1 MWAVLGTVDEVMTQY
16 RNQRDALDKDNYD
29 HSQFVQTRIT
39 ALGPDRALVDQ
50 TYRRYRK
57 DGTLLLEAAAICVMS
72 KSSGAWK
79 LCGTLTQDLKE
90 FGKIY

>member
-1 MWAVLGTVDEVMTQY
+1 MTYY

-39 ALGPDRALVDQ
+39 ALGTNRALVDQ

-57 DGTLLLEAAAICVMS
+57 DETLLLEGDRDLCCEQVVWSMEALRH
-72 KSSGAWK
+72 SG
-79 LCGTLTQDLKE
+79 L
-90 FGKIY
+90 